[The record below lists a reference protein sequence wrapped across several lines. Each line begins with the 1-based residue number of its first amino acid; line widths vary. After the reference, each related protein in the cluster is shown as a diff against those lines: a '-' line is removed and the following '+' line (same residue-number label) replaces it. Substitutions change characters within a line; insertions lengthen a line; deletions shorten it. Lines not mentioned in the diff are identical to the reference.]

1 VADVFHMWGSD
12 LVAGPINTAAG
23 VVNSTGDLLT
33 VGGTDLE
40 QSGQGKTVQ
49 RLLRR
54 LLTNPGEYMWQPGY
68 GAGLGRFLG
77 QPISV
82 PVITAVIRSQIFLEA
97 AVAQSPAPVITV
109 TALKNGTVSCRILYT
124 DALTG
129 KPTPVQFV
137 IGT

>member
-1 VADVFHMWGSD
+1 MADVFHMWGND
-12 LVAGPINTAAG
+12 LVAGPVSTLAG
-23 VVNSTGDLLT
+23 VVDASGDLLT
-33 VGGTDLE
+33 VGGTVPE
-40 QSGQGKTVQ
+40 QPGQGKTVQ

-54 LLTNPGEYMWQPGY
+54 LLTNPGEYIWQPTY

-97 AVAQSPAPVITV
+97 AVAQTPAPVITV
-109 TALKNGTVSCRILYT
+109 TAQKNGTVSCHILYT
-124 DALTG
+124 DAQTG